1 MKPLASGRVENI
13 TARGI
18 AMELFFLPL
27 AFLFRCFARDS
38 PTCAIESTT
47 LSTQFYF
54 SRGVHFWLSRDGP
67 GDLWQILPLGGG
79 GGSQMSDVL
88 YAR

>member
-38 PTCAIESTT
+38 PTCAIDYIIHTILFQSWRAF
-47 LSTQFYF
+47 LVVARWS
-54 SRGVHFWLSRDGP
+54 